1 MMVIM
6 VGFDV
11 SDNVILDVEFYCFF
25 MLIFLMLVIDLK
37 GKCIGVVRYC

>member
-11 SDNVILDVEFYCFF
+11 SDNVILDVEFYCLV

-37 GKCIGVVRYC
+37 DKCIGVVRYC